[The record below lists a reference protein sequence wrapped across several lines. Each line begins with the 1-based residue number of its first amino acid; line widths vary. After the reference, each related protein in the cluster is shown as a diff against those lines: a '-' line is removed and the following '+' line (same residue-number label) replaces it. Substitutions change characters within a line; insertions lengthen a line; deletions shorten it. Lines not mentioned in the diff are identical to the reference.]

1 MKETL
6 FYNLPVP
13 PYKKTETTMKPILKP
28 LAALLLTVASLHSY
42 AAEKITIMVGG
53 IEKQIYLP
61 AKLAEQLGYLK
72 ETGLE
77 IELLSEPAGVNAE
90 TEMLSGSA
98 QGVIGFYD
106 HTIDLQARGK
116 LVQSVVQFSQ
126 APGEVILVSK
136 TAAKDIK
143 SPADFKGK
151 TLGVTGLGSS
161 TNFLTQY
168 LAAKAGVKNSEFTTL
183 PVGAGST
190 FIAAMAQN
198 KIDAGMTTE
207 PTISRLTS
215 TGAATILVDLRTVKE
230 TEAALGG
237 TYPAACLYMP
247 TAWVSTHKDQVQK
260 IANAFVK
267 TLKYIHTHSAKEIA
281 EKMPADYY
289 ASNKQMYIDALDAS
303 KQMFTA
309 DGVMPENGPATVL
322 KVLNGFDKAVQGKTI
337 NLANTFTSEFVKA
350 AK

>member
-1 MKETL
+1 MQST
-6 FYNLPVP
+6 
-13 PYKKTETTMKPILKP
+13 IKP
-28 LAALLLTVASLHSY
+28 LLRPMFQSIAAALLLTASVH
-42 AAEKITIMVGG
+42 AAAADKITIMVGG

-72 ETGLE
+72 ETGLD

-90 TEMLSGSA
+90 TEMLSGAA
-98 QGVIGFYD
+98 QGVVGFYD

-116 LVQSVVQFSQ
+116 LVQSVVQFSE

-136 TAAKDIK
+136 TAKNIQ

-190 FIAAMAQN
+190 FIAAMAQG

-215 TGAATILVDLRTVKE
+215 SGAASILVDLRSVKS

-237 TYPAACLYMP
+237 AYPAACLYMP
-247 TAWVSTHKDQVQK
+247 TAWVNSHKEQVQK
-260 IANAFVK
+260 IVTAFVK
-267 TLKYIHTHSAKEIA
+267 TLRFIKTHSAKEIA

-289 ASNKQMYIDALDAS
+289 ASNKQMYIDALDGS

-322 KVLNGFDKAVQGKTI
+322 KVLNGFDKAVQGKSI
-337 NLANTFTSEFVKA
+337 NLANTYTTEFVKA
-350 AK
+350 VK

>member
-1 MKETL
+1 M
-6 FYNLPVP
+6 NV
-13 PYKKTETTMKPILKP
+13 PYKT
-28 LAALLLTVASLHSY
+28 LAAVTFALLAGQAS

-72 ETGLE
+72 ETGLD

-90 TEMLSGSA
+90 TEMLSGAA
-98 QGVIGFYD
+98 QGVVGFYD

-116 LVQSVVQFSQ
+116 MVESVVQFSQ

-136 TAAKDIK
+136 AAAGRIK

-168 LAAKAGVKNSEFTTL
+168 LAARAGVKYSEFTTL

-190 FIAAMAQN
+190 FIAAMGQG

-207 PTISRLTS
+207 PTIARLVS
-215 TGAATILVDLRTVKE
+215 TNAASVLVDLRSLKSTV
-230 TEAALGG
+230 AALGG
-237 TYPAACLYMP
+237 PYPAASLYMQ
-247 TAWVSTHKDQVQK
+247 TSWVNSHKEQVQK
-260 IANAFVK
+260 IVTAFVK
-267 TLKYIHTHSAKEIA
+267 TLRYINTHSAKEIA
-281 EKMPADYY
+281 EKLPPEYY
-289 ASNKQMYIDALDAS
+289 AGNKQLYIDALES
-303 KQMFTA
+303 GKQMFTP
-309 DGVMPENGPATVL
+309 DGVMPAEGPATVL
-322 KVLNGFDKAVQGKTI
+322 KVLATFDKAVEGKTI
-337 NLANTFTSEFVKA
+337 NLSSTYTTEFVKA

>member
-1 MKETL
+1 M
-6 FYNLPVP
+6 NVP
-13 PYKKTETTMKPILKP
+13 HKT
-28 LAALLLTVASLHSY
+28 LAAVAFALLAGQAS

-53 IEKQIYLP
+53 MEKQIYLP

-72 ETGLE
+72 ETGLD

-90 TEMLSGSA
+90 TEMLSGAA
-98 QGVIGFYD
+98 QGVVGFYD

-116 LVQSVVQFSQ
+116 MVESVVQFSQ

-136 TAAKDIK
+136 AAAGRIK

-168 LAAKAGVKNSEFTTL
+168 LAARAGVKYSEFTTL

-190 FIAAMAQN
+190 FIAAMGQG

-207 PTISRLTS
+207 PTIARLVS
-215 TGAATILVDLRTVKE
+215 TNAASVLVDLRSLKSTV
-230 TEAALGG
+230 AALGG
-237 TYPAACLYMP
+237 PYPAASLYMQ
-247 TAWVSTHKDQVQK
+247 TSWVNSHKEQVQK
-260 IANAFVK
+260 IATAFVK
-267 TLKYIHTHSAKEIA
+267 TLRYINTHSAKEIA
-281 EKMPADYY
+281 EKLPPEYY
-289 ASNKQMYIDALDAS
+289 AGNKQLYIDALES
-303 KQMFTA
+303 GKQMFTP
-309 DGVMPENGPATVL
+309 DGVMPAEGPATVL
-322 KVLNGFDKAVQGKTI
+322 KVLATFDKAVEGKTI
-337 NLANTFTSEFVKA
+337 NLSSTYTTEFVKA

>member
-1 MKETL
+1 MNFPRKTL
-6 FYNLPVP
+6 AVIAF
-13 PYKKTETTMKPILKP
+13 
-28 LAALLLTVASLHSY
+28 ALLGGQAS

-72 ETGLE
+72 ETGLD

-90 TEMLSGSA
+90 TEMLSGAA
-98 QGVIGFYD
+98 QGVVGFYD

-116 LVQSVVQFSQ
+116 MVESVVQFSQ

-136 TAAKDIK
+136 AAAAQVK

-168 LAAKAGVKNSEFTTL
+168 LAARAGVKYSEFTTL

-190 FIAAMAQN
+190 FIAAMGQG

-207 PTISRLTS
+207 PTIARLVS
-215 TGAATILVDLRTVKE
+215 TNAASVLIDLRNLKS

-237 TYPAACLYMP
+237 PYPAASLYMQ
-247 TAWVSTHKDQVQK
+247 TSWVNSHKPQVQK
-260 IANAFVK
+260 IVNAFVK
-267 TLKYIHTHSAKEIA
+267 TLHYINTHSAREIA
-281 EKMPADYY
+281 EKLPPEYY
-289 ASNKQMYIDALDAS
+289 AANKQLYIDALETG
-303 KQMFTA
+303 KHMFTA
-309 DGVMPENGPATVL
+309 DGVMPAEGPATVL
-322 KVLNGFDKAVQGKTI
+322 KVLASFDKAVQGKSI
-337 NLANTFTSEFVKA
+337 NLSSTYTTEFVKA
-350 AK
+350 AR

>member
-1 MKETL
+1 MH
-6 FYNLPVP
+6 V
-13 PYKKTETTMKPILKP
+13 PYKT
-28 LAALLLTVASLHSY
+28 LAAITFALLAGQAC

-53 IEKQIYLP
+53 MEKQIYLP

-72 ETGLE
+72 ETGLD

-90 TEMLSGSA
+90 TEMLSGAA
-98 QGVIGFYD
+98 QGVVGFYD

-116 LVQSVVQFSQ
+116 MVESVVQFSQ

-136 TAAKDIK
+136 AASAHIK

-168 LAAKAGVKNSEFTTL
+168 LASRAGVKYSEFTTL

-190 FIAAMAQN
+190 FIAAMGQG

-207 PTISRLTS
+207 PTIARLVS
-215 TGAATILVDLRTVKE
+215 TNAASVLVDLRSLKSTV
-230 TEAALGG
+230 AALGG
-237 TYPAACLYMP
+237 PYPAASLYMQ
-247 TAWVSTHKDQVQK
+247 TSWVNSHKEQVQK
-260 IANAFVK
+260 IVTAFVK
-267 TLKYIHTHSAKEIA
+267 TLRYINTHSAKEIA
-281 EKMPADYY
+281 EKLPPEYY
-289 ASNKQMYIDALDAS
+289 AGNKQLYIDALES
-303 KQMFTA
+303 GKQMFTP
-309 DGVMPENGPATVL
+309 DGVMPAEGPATVL
-322 KVLNGFDKAVQGKTI
+322 KVLASFDKAVEGKTI
-337 NLANTFTSEFVKA
+337 NLSGTYTTEFVKA

>member
-1 MKETL
+1 MYHYRKS
-6 FYNLPVP
+6 
-13 PYKKTETTMKPILKP
+13 
-28 LAALLLTVASLHSY
+28 LAALMLLAATGAHAS
-42 AAEKITIMVGG
+42 EKITIMVGG

-90 TEMLSGSA
+90 TEMLSGAA

-116 LVQSVVQFSQ
+116 MVESVSQFSQ

-136 TAAKDIK
+136 AAAKDIK
-143 SPADFKGK
+143 SPADFRGK

-168 LAAKAGVKNSEFTTL
+168 LAAKAGIKSSEFTTL

-190 FIAAMAQN
+190 FIAAMGQG

-207 PTISRLTS
+207 PTVSRLVS
-215 TGAATILVDLRTVKE
+215 SGGASILVDLRTAKG

-237 TYPAACLYMP
+237 AYPAACLYMP
-247 TAWVSTHKDQVQK
+247 SAWVNTHKEQVQK
-260 IANAFVK
+260 LVGAFAK
-267 TLKYIHTHSAKEIA
+267 ALRYIHSHSAREIT
-281 EKMPADYY
+281 EKMPVDYY
-289 ASNKQMYIDALDAS
+289 AANKQQYIDALEGS
-303 KQMFTA
+303 KAMFTEN
-309 DGVMPENGPATVL
+309 GLMPEGGPATVL
-322 KVLNGFDKAVQGKTI
+322 KVLNGFDKAVQGKSI
-337 NLANTFTSEFVKA
+337 NLANTYTTEFVKA
-350 AK
+350 AR